1 MNAQVGTAKYLV
13 VRTAL
18 FVVLTTASTAIM
30 SLPYLG

>member
-1 MNAQVGTAKYLV
+1 MNAQVGTVRYLA

-18 FVVLTTASTAIM
+18 FIVLTTASTAIM